1 MNVTEEQTPWIKYR
15 TWSYKKKKKKK
26 KTLVKLEDLKV
37 HHWQHFAG

>member
-1 MNVTEEQTPWIKYR
+1 MNVTEEQTHWIKYR
-15 TWSYKKKKKKK
+15 TWSYKKKKKK